1 MANISSAISVS
12 SKLLVGTGLTA
23 DGYTTEIEVIDLLN
37 PGVKCQNLPNYP
49 LETLSAVGTPYP
61 YEAPL
66 ICGGHNATDFSS
78 ECYVLK
84 EGSWTPAAAL
94 NTKR

>member
-1 MANISSAISVS
+1 MK
-12 SKLLVGTGLTA
+12 SKILVGSGLTA
-23 DGYTTEIEVIDLLN
+23 DGYTTEVEVIDLQN

-49 LETLSAVGTPYP
+49 VETLSAVGSSVPYK
-61 YEAPL
+61 APL
-66 ICGGHNATDFSS
+66 ICGGHNATDFSN
-78 ECYVLK
+78 ECFVLK